1 MTPLVKEL
9 ENIGGFPMVN
19 DSWTNETYDWV
30 QTVAYVQSAYG
41 APIVLG
47 IEVQRDA
54 KDSSKY
60 MLYVRIQ
67 T

>member
-1 MTPLVKEL
+1 
-9 ENIGGFPMVN
+9 MVN